1 MQYSTVTFIRGFGD
15 RVYKLTGIGRS
26 LQVGGGGTREGSTS
40 SINGF
45 TKISV
50 TVSFAR

>member
-26 LQVGGGGTREGSTS
+26 LQVGGTREGSTS